1 MINLKLKLN
10 NMNATEVK
18 EVIDTLIRI
27 DIDGETMQ
35 YILEK
40 VGMEDQ
46 MLKQLISIS
55 NDRDINYYLELKN
68 IEKQR
73 LTDED

>member
-1 MINLKLKLN
+1 MKT
-10 NMNATEVK
+10 TEVK

-35 YILEK
+35 YILEQ

-73 LTDED
+73 LTDET